1 MKVVGLGLV
10 LALAVANVTASA
22 PAAAAQP
29 AAATTQGALNCNAV
43 PGWQPSGP
51 ARYYNADNL
60 YEYKDGGAEG
70 YLQFGFVRMRG
81 VTCASAGLTLDMDIS
96 EMADPDSAYGIFAAN
111 ADSTQPIVPLGMA
124 GQIQRQSALV
134 ARGKYY
140 IELVVTAPSP
150 DSDQSTVLKSFATAI
165 LAHLDGRT
173 TPPDALA
180 WFLPSG
186 LVSTKVVPQSV
197 LGLSQLQRGYVAQYK
212 QGQAF
217 IVPESSAQAATAI
230 LQALR
235 AHFAGATSAVVA
247 DEGIQAQAQYLGGL
261 CIFRKGSTLAGY
273 ANLPTQ
279 QDAVTQAAQLAARI
293 H

>member
-1 MKVVGLGLV
+1 
-10 LALAVANVTASA
+10 
-22 PAAAAQP
+22 
-29 AAATTQGALNCNAV
+29 
-43 PGWQPSGP
+43 
-51 ARYYNADNL
+51 
-60 YEYKDGGAEG
+60 
-70 YLQFGFVRMRG
+70 
-81 VTCASAGLTLDMDIS
+81 
-96 EMADPDSAYGIFAAN
+96 MADPDSAYGIFAAN

-124 GQIQRQSALV
+124 GQIQRQSALF

-140 IELVVTAPSP
+140 VELVVTAPNP
-150 DSDQSTVLKSFATAI
+150 DSDQSATLRAFSTAI

-186 LVSTKVVPQSV
+186 IVSTKVVPQSV

-217 IVPESSAQAATAI
+217 IVPEPSAQAAAAI

-235 AHFAGATSAVVA
+235 EHFAGAAPAAVA

-273 ANLPTQ
+273 ANLPTP
-279 QDAVTQAAQLAARI
+279 QDAVALAAQLAAHMR
-293 H
+293 

>member
-1 MKVVGLGLV
+1 MRAAAFACV
-10 LALAVANVTASA
+10 LALAVAPARASA
-22 PAAAAQP
+22 PAAV
-29 AAATTQGALNCNAV
+29 AAAPTTPPALDCRAV

-51 ARYYNADNL
+51 ARDYNADNL

-81 VTCASAGLTLDMDIS
+81 VTCASAGLTLDIDIS
-96 EMADPDSAYGIFAAN
+96 QMPDPDSAYGIFAAN

-124 GQIQRQSALV
+124 GQVQRQSALF
-134 ARGKYY
+134 ARGSSYV
-140 IELVVTAPSP
+140 ELVVTAPNP
-150 DSDQSTVLKSFATAI
+150 DSDQSAVLKSFAAAI

-173 TPPDALA
+173 IPPDALS

-186 LVSTKVVPQSV
+186 LVSTRVVPQSV

-212 QGQAF
+212 PGQAF
-217 IVPESSAQAATAI
+217 IVPEPTPQAAAAI
-230 LQALR
+230 LQSLR
-235 AHFAGATSAVVA
+235 ARFPGAASAAVA
-247 DEGIQAQAQYLGGL
+247 DEAFQAQAPYLGGL

-273 ANLPTQ
+273 ANLPTPP
-279 QDAVTQAAQLAARI
+279 DAVALSTQLAARI